1 MAVWLGARVVRAHS
15 VLATR
20 RVIDTVR
27 SIQGTRDLAV
37 GRRASGLSGFTFPER
52 ESHEFRRIAADA

>member
-1 MAVWLGARVVRAHS
+1 VWLGARVVRAHS
-15 VLATR
+15 ALATR

-37 GRRASGLSGFTFPER
+37 GRRAL
-52 ESHEFRRIAADA
+52 A